1 MFKILLLLS
10 LLFFGCSHENDG
22 PIPLYTE
29 DDVLALGEGFF
40 YSGSLDFNYPIHLL
54 DDSLVVYLDSIWTF
68 SNCSLSE
75 IQFDASLVK
84 DTLLFLTPRFIIEP
98 SSKDCAAPLFRPET
112 TLYFSLDSY
121 EHVREIRLLNTKEKE
136 LDSIM
141 VRHGSFLKEI
151 QTFYIDSAIANPA
164 LWPYRISN
172 DSAGILRVLDSMK
185 VQSFYW
191 KSIATECAKIHDDCG
206 DSLLLDTLF
215 PASRWNPKDTA
226 LVPVIRVCEDTSKTF
241 CADKDWVY
249 DSLKTGKLRIERD
262 TSKYTSLYYIA
273 SIDSCTELI
282 SLTALSSFSLKT
294 NFGLQTDLFIPSSQE
309 TYCDE
314 EVIPSKIIYNLSLME
329 SVQDIVKAREILDQW
344 DTAISVNQ
352 EE

>member
-112 TLYFSLDSY
+112 TLYFSLDFTNTFVKY
-121 EHVREIRLLNTKEKE
+121 VLLNTKERI
-136 LDSIM
+136 DSIM
-141 VRHGSFLKEI
+141 VRHGSFLKEYKLFISI
-151 QTFYIDSAIANPA
+151 Q
-164 LWPYRISN
+164 R
-172 DSAGILRVLDSMK
+172 
-185 VQSFYW
+185 
-191 KSIATECAKIHDDCG
+191 
-206 DSLLLDTLF
+206 
-215 PASRWNPKDTA
+215 
-226 LVPVIRVCEDTSKTF
+226 
-241 CADKDWVY
+241 
-249 DSLKTGKLRIERD
+249 LRIL
-262 TSKYTSLYYIA
+262 LYG
-273 SIDSCTELI
+273 LI
-282 SLTALSSFSLKT
+282 VFPMTARAFYACL
-294 NFGLQTDLFIPSSQE
+294 I
-309 TYCDE
+309 
-314 EVIPSKIIYNLSLME
+314 
-329 SVQDIVKAREILDQW
+329 R
-344 DTAISVNQ
+344 
-352 EE
+352 